1 MGRRKKDANVSYK
14 DIISSSYVRR
24 PDYEKAQ
31 IVFSSLVDSQSGN
44 NSAVMSDFHIQ
55 VDLEILTDDD
65 DID

>member
-31 IVFSSLVDSQSGN
+31 IVFSSLVDSRPGN
-44 NSAVMSDFHIQ
+44 NSTALFDFHIQ
-55 VDLEILTDDD
+55 MDFETLSDDD
-65 DID
+65 DVD